1 MAKYPNTIPYS
12 GTLGTTDTTD
22 KYPTHMSI
30 LGLGGHHQYTTIE
43 DRDNIPIERRQAGM
57 WVTITSPE
65 HKTYE
70 LEDDLIT
77 WTERTFGGT
86 TGEINVENISVYDP
100 LKQNDIISG
109 FAYEAGNTY
118 VSYVNVQSE
127 NIQFQSSA
135 IYRCLISAYTGE
147 SPENTPAKWEY
158 NGQTIV
164 IANASTAITTV
175 QLQIHLKQLTGYKT
189 NHTVAVLE
197 DNIIY
202 KYDSTTNS
210 GIKPNDNPTLGSWI
224 FIANIEKVYNSDFT
238 VQLLNG
244 KTFGKYINGQTV
256 PATGKTAM
264 QLLQDIAIEY
274 LIPAFNTFSSTQ
286 LTTVEVGTTISTPM
300 SFTFTFIN
308 SPNIIANS
316 LKIIDVTNLNTVLIQ
331 NQPLIS
337 PISTPI
343 GLMIKTINGAVNSWK
358 GQATNTNLQLLDSPQ
373 FSITWRLKTFYGAV
387 STAFPI
393 DSAGVRG
400 LASSLWDTS
409 NSFSITLNQLKYSIA
424 LRTGKNLAS
433 VVTQNNE
440 NITSNFANGGTVN
453 VLLAD
458 GVTTQSYTIYN
469 FESATIM
476 NVNATVTLS

>member
-86 TGEINVENISVYDP
+86 TGEISVENISVYDP

-118 VSYVNVQSE
+118 VSYINAQSE

-135 IYRCLISAYTGE
+135 IYRCLISAYIGE
-147 SPENTPAKWEY
+147 SPENTPTKWEY

-164 IANASTAITTV
+164 VANASTAITTV
-175 QLQIHLKQLTGYKT
+175 QLQTHLKQLTGYKT

-224 FIANIEKVYNSDFT
+224 FMANIEKVYNSDFT

-300 SFTFTFIN
+300 PFTFTFIN
-308 SPNIIANS
+308 SSNIIANS
-316 LKIIDVTNLNTVLIQ
+316 LKIIDVTNSNNILLQ

-337 PISTPI
+337 PILTPI
-343 GLMIKTINGAVNSWK
+343 GVIKKITNNSINSWK
-358 GQATNTNLQLLDSPQ
+358 GQATNSNMQLFDSNI
-373 FSITWRLKTFYGAV
+373 FTVTWRLKTFYGPIINN
-387 STAFPI
+387 FPT
-393 DSAGVRG
+393 DSLDIRN
-400 LASSLWDTS
+400 LTNSLWDT
-409 NSFSITLNQLKYSIA
+409 NNTFSINLNQLKYSIA
-424 LRTGKNLAS
+424 IRNGKNIS
-433 VVTQNNE
+433 SIITQNNE
-440 NITSNFANGGTVN
+440 NITSNFINGGTIN

-458 GVTTQSYTIYN
+458 NVTTQSYTVYN
-469 FESATIM
+469 FSSATIM
-476 NVNATVTLS
+476 NVTANVILS